1 MVRTI
6 AGGCNFGSDLQVRM
20 RKVWFG
26 KKCKKAINVGER
38 ISYIGGEEAVVEG
51 FDQEGRG
58 VFNRPFL
65 CKPTNVEP

>member
-1 MVRTI
+1 
-6 AGGCNFGSDLQVRM
+6 M